1 MNENE
6 DNMFFSVL
14 FTYDYIPE
22 LTIFLSVQEPFPMGT
37 NIRSRLGKPR
47 SSGNEESHR
56 QGIPSASTNGEES
69 PNGSDSSGS
78 LKDLD

>member
-1 MNENE
+1 
-6 DNMFFSVL
+6 
-14 FTYDYIPE
+14 
-22 LTIFLSVQEPFPMGT
+22 MGT

-47 SSGNEESHR
+47 SVGNEESHR
-56 QGIPSASTNGEES
+56 QGIPSASANGEES